1 MPKIMRSTELTPDG
15 ERLAFENLGFGT
27 PHPSR
32 PHSSAL
38 QRQVSLLEADRHAEY
53 FLFDEEDV
61 PIRFVI
67 NDMTIKQLF
76 RSARTLAMFCA
87 EPVCIDQMAEHLVK
101 KMGHAPA
108 LSRARIL
115 EQLTREYEVDVEA
128 KVMAVEAQMI
138 AEGFDS
144 ATSFFE
150 RLATRT
156 SQFLGMF
163 SEPFA

>member
-1 MPKIMRSTELTPDG
+1 MPNIMRSTELTPDD
-15 ERLAFENLGFGT
+15 ERLAVENLGFGT

-32 PHSSAL
+32 PHSPAL
-38 QRQVSLLEADRHAEY
+38 KRQVSLLEADRRAEY

-67 NDMTIKQLF
+67 DDMAMKMLF

-87 EPVCIDQMAEHLVK
+87 EPVCLDQMAEHLIK
-101 KMGHAPA
+101 KMGHAPG

-115 EQLTREYEVDVEA
+115 EQLTKEYEVDVEA
-128 KVMAVEAQMI
+128 KVMAVEAQMV
-138 AEGFDS
+138 AEGYDP
-144 ATSFFE
+144 AISFFE

-156 SQFLGMF
+156 NYFVEMVSNSL
-163 SEPFA
+163 A